1 MDTLSASMA
10 ESKLLLHHFY
20 KAEHFIG
27 TFIIVVIFLRHIVIG
42 LKIFAPELIYPESA
56 FVDVEMNIT
65 LFKIRG
71 ASHPNLRFWMQGFN
85 SLPCTVTDAFAM
97 LIGQSK
103 ENFQFIVMCFFVDFE
118 NHTTYISAI
127 KHDAIGFVV
136 CIIYASFDGFT
147 GDDLAII
154 VNMIVTLT
162 NSIIAPYLNAH

>member
-103 ENFQFIVMCFFVDFE
+103 QP
-118 NHTTYISAI
+118 
-127 KHDAIGFVV
+127 DAIFKDV
-136 CIIYASFDGFT
+136 CQ
-147 GDDLAII
+147 
-154 VNMIVTLT
+154 
-162 NSIIAPYLNAH
+162 